1 MSLSSVCSSQCINE
15 VAFDPGGPYMRRVM
29 PILGK
34 WDYDIFG
41 GGKWDLA
48 ILSWRFGD
56 VMLWRKSCDWGL
68 KFFKLGFGDLLI

>member
-1 MSLSSVCSSQCINE
+1 MSLSSAAHLNVSMKLPLIPGSLYETGNAYFEE
-15 VAFDPGGPYMRRVM
+15 VGLCHFWR
-29 PILGK
+29 
-34 WDYDIFG
+34 
-41 GGKWDLA
+41 GKWDLA